1 MLMRGKR
8 GVTMTTET
16 NPHECPPLQKDVVQ
30 FYIERSRKAIA
41 LKRLAHLLTDRAA

>member
-1 MLMRGKR
+1 MLMRRKR

-30 FYIERSRKAIA
+30 FYIERSRKALA
-41 LKRLAHLLTDRAA
+41 LKRPARPLTDRAA